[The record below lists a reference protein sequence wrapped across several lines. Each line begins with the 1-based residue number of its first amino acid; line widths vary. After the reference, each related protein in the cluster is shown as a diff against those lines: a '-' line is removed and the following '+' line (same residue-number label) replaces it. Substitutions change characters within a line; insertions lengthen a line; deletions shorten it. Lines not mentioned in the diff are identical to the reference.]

1 MGGASFLLVDYG
13 LVLRYEFG
21 SNKPSVLF
29 YDKDMTERELVEIN
43 GLERVYDLG
52 KICWVKYIT

>member
-1 MGGASFLLVDYG
+1 MSLV
-13 LVLRYEFG
+13 

-29 YDKDMTERELVEIN
+29 YDKDMTERELAEIN

-52 KICWVKYIT
+52 KICWVKSII

>member
-1 MGGASFLLVDYG
+1 MLVDYG